1 MIPIPKTDLRTIH
14 EGNSGQV
21 LHMFEHESI
30 PPRTKLEALEKL
42 AALGDFETLAAVVE
56 NEAGMDSMHPMS
68 FLEFF
73 DSHPEPLADER
84 ILSSATSFPALAFL
98 LSGSDAVCGMLPRES
113 LERLASGCSV
123 SDSSAG
129 DERRSEERRSCEAS
143 GGLLFRNLVDEEAFF
158 KTALAIRDRYPS
170 RRICV
175 QMWFPD
181 ALLRYIERTVEAGEH
196 ETALRMLDALRLDAQ
211 YTRETG
217 DFAVQGKYS
226 AFLMT
231 WAEYADERLVL
242 NALRPFSVMEKAAAA
257 LHLLVSEIGFS
268 EFTTSELERFFLD
281 DRMGAIKALF
291 RSTAFFGKSATKG
304 IDRRRF
310 IDAVLLAASTDGAR
324 HFGRREKKMSVLEAE
339 RCLGEITRYVVEELP
354 PVAGALNAVA
364 YIFPEGA
371 PGYAGV
377 ESVLEKFAS
386 LAAAAALATCAL
398 DSGEVGPFDDMP
410 VW

>member
-1 MIPIPKTDLRTIH
+1 MSPKKRNLLERRT
-14 EGNSGQV
+14 SYP
-21 LHMFEHESI
+21 ESMDRKMLMAAVRGDVSVMEKCLDGGAF
-30 PPRTKLEALEKL
+30 PNAVDKAGRTAGHL
-42 AALGDFETLAAVVE
+42 AAFFGREDTLSVWLRKGGDPNIVT
-56 NEAGMDSMHPMS
+56 
-68 FLEFF
+68 F
-73 DSHPEPLADER
+73 DG
-84 ILSSATSFPALAFL
+84 LSA
-98 LSGSDAVCGMLPRES
+98 
-113 LERLASGCSV
+113 
-123 SDSSAG
+123 
-129 DERRSEERRSCEAS
+129 
-143 GGLLFRNLVDEEAFF
+143 
-158 KTALAIRDRYPS
+158 
-170 RRICV
+170 
-175 QMWFPD
+175 
-181 ALLRYIERTVEAGEH
+181 
-196 ETALRMLDALRLDAQ
+196 
-211 YTRETG
+211 G

-242 NALRPFSVMEKAAAA
+242 NALRPFSVMEKAVAA

-268 EFTTSELERFFLD
+268 DFAASELERFFLD

-310 IDAVLLAASTDGAR
+310 IDAALLAASTDGAR
-324 HFGRREKKMSVLEAE
+324 HFGRREKKMSVLETE
-339 RCLGEITRYVVEELP
+339 RCLDEITRYVVEELS
-354 PVAGALNAVA
+354 PVARALNAVA

-386 LAAAAALATCAL
+386 FAGAAAVATCAL